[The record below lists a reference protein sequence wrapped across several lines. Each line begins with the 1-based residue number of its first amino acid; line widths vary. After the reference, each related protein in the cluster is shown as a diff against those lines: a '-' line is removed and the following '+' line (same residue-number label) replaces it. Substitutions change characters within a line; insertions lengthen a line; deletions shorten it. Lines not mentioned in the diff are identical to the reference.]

1 MTQAPDTPEPA
12 DDEPGKDPSNTPV
25 GELTAPL
32 DPDDD
37 VHARIA
43 LVNSSRPED
52 RRGADQ

>member
-1 MTQAPDTPEPA
+1 MTEAPNTPEPA